1 MIERRHRKYYRNKT
15 RMIQRTG
22 ERERERERIL
32 QLISACELTKQGGNS
47 RQFPVLH
54 RSPSR
59 QPLPIFCKHSKIA
72 YSSLTKSFHSSLE
85 FDFPF
90 LFLFCFLFGFRS
102 LKNAFSTAEVF
113 QGGFVSLLFIIVG
126 KNILCYSLCAVRLI
140 DKESF
145 SVPSFFFFFFFF
157 AFARPL
163 DSSW

>member
-22 ERERERERIL
+22 ERERERERIV
-32 QLISACELTKQGGNS
+32 QSISACELSKQGGNS

-102 LKNAFSTAEVF
+102 LKNAFPTAEVF
-113 QGGFVSLLFIIVG
+113 QGGSLFH
-126 KNILCYSLCAVRLI
+126 CYSLLL
-140 DKESF
+140 
-145 SVPSFFFFFFFF
+145 
-157 AFARPL
+157 ARIFCVILCVCVCCTL
-163 DSSW
+163 D